1 MDEIRLP
8 QKDQEF
14 LTKVEKINKE
24 LSAQVNLV
32 DKEYLN
38 AFDANVQNLFHN
50 IIEEKDSCRLLRIG
64 IIGCVKAGK
73 SSFLNALLFG
83 GKSILPKAA
92 TPMTAAL
99 TKLSYAEKAGATIH
113 FFKKGDW
120 ERIKKI
126 EKQYQERVDQEFE
139 RKKTEYNRLYDAMV
153 SSGNYLIPVDPPTQ
167 QDAERSAAVTETQRS
182 CHEIVSMI
190 EQNQLSVEQY
200 LDKEETFQADSYEAL
215 MNRLGNYV
223 GAKGTL
229 TPLVNYVEL
238 RINLPLLQ
246 NLEVIDTPGLNDP
259 VVSRSLQTQKYL
271 ESCDVILLL
280 SSVGQFLG
288 EQEFSLLS
296 DQLPKKGVNRAYLIG
311 TQLDSGIRQYPKIGK
326 KISFV
331 EAYNGSINT
340 YNKHAEKFFQKLSES
355 ASAPL
360 IQSLRHTEPV
370 YVCSLAEG
378 VARKKKKN
386 QPFDAE
392 ESCMI
397 EGMRNLFYD
406 FEEQLSDADSY
417 REFSGFAVVRELFDK
432 VRADKKQ
439 ILDKRAE
446 ECISRHAN
454 SLLADLEDIQTAVKT
469 TKEALAREDVQ
480 SLQKKLQLL
489 DEQLNS
495 IRPEVS
501 GLFRAQAVNFHSHI
515 QTIKLE
521 IGRLSSQYTD
531 LQIDT
536 RKTNESESED
546 YGFLG
551 LMKRT
556 VRYTVST
563 KVAKVSDAVENV
575 QNFAVEALALINK
588 NLQKAFDS
596 DTLQTKIKECVIGV
610 FDLSDTNFNNNEILL
625 PLSTSLKSL
634 SVAPISYDFFP
645 QIQQAIYSAFDDTE
659 GVAEG
664 NSIHKL
670 YRVQQEQL
678 SKILTRCVELLDKTD
693 QDVKAQMDRNAGL
706 FVDTIQAKVGGNIEM
721 IRHMLN
727 DREQN
732 LHCCEVLLKQIS
744 MYKAI
749 LSNFC

>member
-24 LSAQVNLV
+24 LSAQANLV

-38 AFDANVQNLFHN
+38 AFDANVKNLFHN

-73 SSFLNALLFG
+73 SSFLNALLFD
-83 GKSILPKAA
+83 GKPILPKAA

-99 TKLSYAEKAGATIH
+99 TKLSYAETPCATIH

-126 EKQYQERVDQEFE
+126 EKQYQDRVDQEFE
-139 RKKTEYNRLYDAMV
+139 RQKTEYNRLYDAMV
-153 SSGNYLIPVDPPTQ
+153 SSGNYVIPVDPPTR
-167 QDAERSAAVTETQRS
+167 QDAERSAAVTEAQRA
-182 CHEIVSMI
+182 CHEIFSMI
-190 EQNQLSVEQY
+190 QQSRLSVDQY
-200 LDKEETFQADSYEAL
+200 LDNEETLQADNYEEL
-215 MNRLGNYV
+215 KQRLENYV
-223 GAKGTL
+223 GAKGAL
-229 TPLVNYVEL
+229 TPLVNHVEL

-246 NLEVIDTPGLNDP
+246 NLEVIDTPGMNDP
-259 VVSRSLQTQKYL
+259 VVSRSLQTKKYL

-311 TQLDSGIRQYPKIGK
+311 TQLDSGIRQYPEIGK

-331 EAYNGSINT
+331 EAYNNSINT
-340 YNKHAEKFFQKLSES
+340 YNKQAENFFQKLSES
-355 ASAPL
+355 CSAPL
-360 IQSLRHTEPV
+360 IQSLLHTEPV
-370 YVCSLAEG
+370 YVCSLAVG
-378 VARKKKKN
+378 VARKKEKN